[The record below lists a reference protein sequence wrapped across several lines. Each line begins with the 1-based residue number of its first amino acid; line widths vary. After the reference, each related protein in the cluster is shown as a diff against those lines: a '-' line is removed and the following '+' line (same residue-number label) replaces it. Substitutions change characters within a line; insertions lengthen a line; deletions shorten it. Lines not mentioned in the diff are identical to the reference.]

1 MTQEEEL
8 IQLREEKRLFREQNS
23 LQKQLIEQ
31 QQERIGLLEKQNSLQ
46 QQQIALLSEQVKALQ
61 ERQAKDSHNS
71 HLPPSSDRFVRQP
84 RSLRKKSGKPSGGQ
98 KGHEGHSLHLS
109 ETPDEVIRHPVDSCA
124 HCQHDLREVA
134 SLQQERRQVID
145 LPPQRLLIQ
154 EHQAEQKCCP
164 RCQQITSAVF
174 PSHVLSPV
182 QYGPRLGAM
191 AVYLIQQQL
200 LPYERASEI
209 IADLLGPHLSVG
221 TLVELVA
228 RCAHLLA
235 PVEQWIKDQLCKA
248 QVLHQDETGLYV
260 QGKRQWMHVSATSRL
275 THYQVHAKR
284 GQDALQ
290 AIGILPD
297 FEGVSVHDGWK
308 SYLRYGCVHALCNA
322 HHLRELTG
330 IEEMYH
336 QPWASEMKQLL
347 LDIKAAVE
355 QARADGR
362 SHLHPDEW
370 HDWKTRYTDLLLL
383 GEQANP
389 VVEEAVPKKKGRRK
403 QHPARNL
410 LDRLTLYR
418 DAVLR
423 FAVNFAVPF
432 DNNQAERDL
441 RMVKVQQKISGCFRS
456 QAGAEAFCRIRGYLS
471 SLRKQGL
478 HPLTALEATLLGHPL
493 FPAF

>member
-8 IQLREEKRLFREQNS
+8 IQLQEENRLLREQTG
-23 LQKQLIEQ
+23 LQKQLIKQ
-31 QQERIGLLEKQNSLQ
+31 QQERIGVLEKQNSLQ
-46 QQQIALLSEQVKALQ
+46 QQQMALLAEQVKALQ
-61 ERQAKDSHNS
+61 ERLSKDSHNS

-98 KGHEGHSLHLS
+98 KGHEGHTLQLS
-109 ETPDEVIRHPVDSCA
+109 ETPDEVIRHPVAMCT

-134 SLQQERRQVID
+134 SVMQERRQVID
-145 LPPQRLLIQ
+145 LPPRRLHIQ

-164 RCQQITSAVF
+164 RCQQITSAAF
-174 PSHVLSPV
+174 PSHVRAPV
-182 QYGPRLGAM
+182 QYGPRVGAI
-191 AVYLIQQQL
+191 AVYLIQQHL
-200 LPYERASEI
+200 LPYERASDL
-209 IADLLGPHLSVG
+209 IADLLGPRLSVG
-221 TLVELVA
+221 TLVELVG
-228 RCAHLLA
+228 RCAHQLE
-235 PVEQWIKDQLCKA
+235 PVERWIKDQLRNA
-248 QVLHQDETGLYV
+248 QVLHQDETGMYV
-260 QGKRQWMHVSATSRL
+260 RGKRQWMHVSATERL

-284 GQDALQ
+284 GQEALQ

-308 SYLRYGCVHALCNA
+308 SYLHYACTHALCNV
-322 HHLRELTG
+322 HHVRELTF
-330 IEEMYH
+330 IEETY
-336 QPWASEMKQLL
+336 QQSWATEMKRLL
-347 LDIKAAVE
+347 LDIKAAVD
-355 QARADGR
+355 QARAAGR
-362 SHLHPDEW
+362 SHLHPYEW
-370 HDWKTRYTDLLLL
+370 HDWNTRYTDLLLL
-383 GEQANP
+383 GAQANP
-389 VVEEAVPKKKGRRK
+389 VLEEPVPKKKGRHA

-410 LDRLTLYR
+410 LDRLTLFR

-432 DNNQAERDL
+432 DNSQAERDI

-478 HPLTALEATLLGHPL
+478 HPLAALEATLLGHPL